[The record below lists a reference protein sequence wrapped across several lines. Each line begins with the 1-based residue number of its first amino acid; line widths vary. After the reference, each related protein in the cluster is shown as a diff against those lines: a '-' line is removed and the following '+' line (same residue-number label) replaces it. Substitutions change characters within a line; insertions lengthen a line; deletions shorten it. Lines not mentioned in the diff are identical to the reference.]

1 LVHNGDGMEF
11 DDNPCRRNDCS
22 LCCYETRMTL
32 TEAEVGRLEAA
43 GFFGF
48 TRENR
53 DGDLELVNSN
63 GRCVFLEGRN
73 CGVYDLRPD
82 GCRLYPLVLDIG
94 SGRVVLD
101 EFCPHRVE
109 FPIAA
114 DSVAELRR
122 SVMRENLEVDER
134 RRRTG
139 G

>member
-1 LVHNGDGMEF
+1 MHNGGGMKVV
-11 DDNPCRRNDCS
+11 DNPCRRNDCN

-32 TEAEVGRLEAA
+32 TEAEVARLEAA
-43 GFFGF
+43 GFSGF

-63 GRCVFLEGRN
+63 GRCLFLDGRD

-82 GCRLYPLVLDIG
+82 GCRLYPLVLDVG

-101 EFCPHRVE
+101 EFCPHRAE

-114 DSVAELRR
+114 DAVAELRR
-122 SVMRENLEVDER
+122 SVARESFELVER